1 MQSAG
6 SSGAAGYEGGG
17 GPGGHGSQF
26 HSFLQP
32 PGASASGN
40 GAGKAA
46 EGDGDLPM
54 SLPSYAP
61 SPSGQL
67 PFGYDMMNRGP
78 AGKPGAGGQGGLF
91 ASRGAGRLRGWYS
104 WCHVRLI
111 VTGSCVC
118 FVGNGGGAEGDG
130 NGARGDGT
138 QRSPSA
144 GMSTMSFQDSGAQMY
159 NGGAGSLALKLGRQ
173 EAIAGISAAQF
184 AASTGGLTMD
194 TALLARVS
202 GTDPS
207 LMGTEE
213 IKQIMRTP
221 DLLSIYQKLQEEDD
235 RRQRR

>member
-1 MQSAG
+1 
-6 SSGAAGYEGGG
+6 
-17 GPGGHGSQF
+17 
-26 HSFLQP
+26 
-32 PGASASGN
+32 
-40 GAGKAA
+40 
-46 EGDGDLPM
+46 
-54 SLPSYAP
+54 
-61 SPSGQL
+61 
-67 PFGYDMMNRGP
+67 
-78 AGKPGAGGQGGLF
+78 
-91 ASRGAGRLRGWYS
+91 
-104 WCHVRLI
+104 
-111 VTGSCVC
+111 
-118 FVGNGGGAEGDG
+118 
-130 NGARGDGT
+130 
-138 QRSPSA
+138 
-144 GMSTMSFQDSGAQMY
+144 MSTMSFQDSAQMY

>member
-1 MQSAG
+1 VGRLASLALVVRAVSSRAEVRDVSAV
-6 SSGAAGYEGGG
+6 GGG
-17 GPGGHGSQF
+17 VKCAHV
-26 HSFLQP
+26 
-32 PGASASGN
+32 
-40 GAGKAA
+40 AG
-46 EGDGDLPM
+46 
-54 SLPSYAP
+54 
-61 SPSGQL
+61 
-67 PFGYDMMNRGP
+67 
-78 AGKPGAGGQGGLF
+78 
-91 ASRGAGRLRGWYS
+91 
-104 WCHVRLI
+104 VR
-111 VTGSCVC
+111 VC
-118 FVGNGGGAEGDG
+118 FAGNGGGAGGDG
-130 NGARGDGT
+130 KGARGDGT

-144 GMSTMSFQDSGAQMY
+144 GMSTMSFQDSAQMY